1 MIQKKHPLR
10 YIPCTRNNISSI
22 YLFTHL
28 RVYHCL
34 SSKASLRLVRH
45 IMYNGCERDC
55 DLFSHSNESLVS
67 ILPKSYRGRCP
78 LTKLGAFGLTKFHDL
93 RLCEENQTHEN
104 TGLLNHFVVFHCL
117 SYPWA
122 NKLCNA
128 MQAGD
133 CDGTKHV
140 LFKPNE
146 PIKAK
151 KWLTQQGKLILA
163 KRYSS
168 VRKRRKKTTN
178 NNTNKMKRK
187 K

>member
-1 MIQKKHPLR
+1 VFFIVLVPKLHVCILKKYSLQKTKSNL
-10 YIPCTRNNISSI
+10 I
-22 YLFTHL
+22 
-28 RVYHCL
+28 L
-34 SSKASLRLVRH
+34 SLVRLVRH

-55 DLFSHSNESLVS
+55 DLFSQSNETLVN

-78 LTKLGAFGLTKFHDL
+78 LTKLGVFGLNKYHDI
-93 RLCEENQTHEN
+93 RLCHENQTHDN
-104 TGLLNHFVVFHCL
+104 TGLLNHFVVYHCL

-128 MQAGD
+128 MQGGD
-133 CDGTKHV
+133 CDGSKQI

-151 KWLTQQGKLILA
+151 KWLTAQGKLILA

-168 VRKRRKKTTN
+168 VRKRRKKLTN
-178 NNTNKMKRK
+178 NKRK